1 MKFNVSACC
10 DSCHVIKGGAC
21 ECTSFAQRAHC
32 RNLWSFALHEIHL
45 ELLTVLVVLV
55 AMPMLVSLVVL
66 VMPAH
71 TDPPPGWMDILIV

>member
-1 MKFNVSACC
+1 
-10 DSCHVIKGGAC
+10 
-21 ECTSFAQRAHC
+21 
-32 RNLWSFALHEIHL
+32 LWSFALHEIHL